1 VVSLHLCLEDTGKNE
16 KKIWLILLLHAKE
29 NWAMYWADSEVDP
42 SLSGCPA
49 VQQDDGNDLPGKAQY
64 QYRMELMRAPAGKE
78 KRLLLMA
85 GRNRYIYICRFLG
98 MCKYERLIMRLT
110 RRKQCGT
117 MLSVIFKLT
126 CTLLNCRSTSESC
139 APICLF

>member
-1 VVSLHLCLEDTGKNE
+1 MK

-64 QYRMELMRAPAGKE
+64 HYQYRMELMRAPAGKE

-85 GRNRYIYICRFLG
+85 GRNRYIYADFWVCVN
-98 MCKYERLIMRLT
+98 MRD
-110 RRKQCGT
+110 
-117 MLSVIFKLT
+117 
-126 CTLLNCRSTSESC
+126 
-139 APICLF
+139 